1 MKNNNQ
7 TTKKRGKTMNTQ
19 YLQYKT
25 EEARAAKVRTITGAV
40 MIAVGVLAIVAA
52 LAFAAGRK
60 AGYTAGTVRAVAD
73 VAECITYGGS
83 GFYSTDDG
91 ARCLYD

>member
-1 MKNNNQ
+1 
-7 TTKKRGKTMNTQ
+7 
-19 YLQYKT
+19 
-25 EEARAAKVRTITGAV
+25 
-40 MIAVGVLAIVAA
+40 MIAVGVLAMVAA

-73 VAECITYGGS
+73 VAECITDGGS

-91 ARCLYD
+91 ARCMINAGFTRQGPDVTLDR